1 MLPIKDRY
9 LKKKCN
15 VAEIHSVTNKG
26 SLFEEQMKYSRRN
39 AMKKKITITNKG
51 SLFEEKMQCR
61 RNSMLAINGHYLKKE
76 SNAAEEMQCR
86 SSLCYQ

>member
-1 MLPIKDRY
+1 
-9 LKKKCN
+9 
-15 VAEIHSVTNKG
+15 
-26 SLFEEQMKYSRRN
+26 
-39 AMKKKITITNKG
+39 MKKKITITNKG

-61 RNSMLAINGHYLKKE
+61 RNSMLAIKGHYLKKE